1 MIRRPPRSTRTDTLF
16 PYTTRFRSIR
26 LGHRAVPGRR
36 AGRWRGRP
44 VRQPRDRQG
53 RQGPADRRHGQRL
66 QREPAP
72 RTGER
77 HDGRPDGA
85 WPRQGQERQHA
96 GVEGP
101 PSRGPGSVKVG
112 SGCAPGGQPGR
123 AWNHQHPRQPAALC
137 DSRAIAKGAK
147 VRPTDVTVSVYNAS
161 RRSGL
166 ASGTMAD
173 LMERGF
179 GKGKSGN
186 MPESKVSRVEVR
198 ATSKSDPAARLV
210 ASQFGRGTTITTDYP
225 STGEGIV
232 VVVGE
237 KFRKLSGRAAKHATA
252 TTSTE
257 ICSPILD

>member
-1 MIRRPPRSTRTDTLF
+1 MLSVDCSCFFT
-16 PYTTRFRSIR
+16 SIR
-26 LGHRAVPGRR
+26 LHTRCSLVTGVQTCALPIFPARRGRNVLRGPVRPRGLLAPRALS
-36 AGRWRGRP
+36 RGRP
-44 VRQPRDRQG
+44 
-53 RQGPADRRHGQRL
+53 
-66 QREPAP
+66 AP
-72 RTGER
+72 RASGRTATT
-77 HDGRPDGA
+77 HDAARTRA
-85 WPRQGQERQHA
+85 
-96 GVEGP
+96 
-101 PSRGPGSVKVG
+101 GPGGLMETRKTAAATIGVLSVVTLLMLVLG
-112 SGCAPGGQPGR
+112 FVWATEPFPDDGLGGGE
-123 AWNHQHPRQPAALC
+123 AALC

-147 VRPTDVTVSVYNAS
+147 GRPTDVTVSVYNAS

-257 ICSPILD
+257 LCSPILD

>member
-1 MIRRPPRSTRTDTLF
+1 METRKTAAATIGVLSVVTLLMLVLGFVWATEPF
-16 PYTTRFRSIR
+16 PDDG
-26 LGHRAVPGRR
+26 LGG
-36 AGRWRGRP
+36 
-44 VRQPRDRQG
+44 
-53 RQGPADRRHGQRL
+53 
-66 QREPAP
+66 
-72 RTGER
+72 GE
-77 HDGRPDGA
+77 
-85 WPRQGQERQHA
+85 
-96 GVEGP
+96 
-101 PSRGPGSVKVG
+101 
-112 SGCAPGGQPGR
+112 
-123 AWNHQHPRQPAALC
+123 AALC